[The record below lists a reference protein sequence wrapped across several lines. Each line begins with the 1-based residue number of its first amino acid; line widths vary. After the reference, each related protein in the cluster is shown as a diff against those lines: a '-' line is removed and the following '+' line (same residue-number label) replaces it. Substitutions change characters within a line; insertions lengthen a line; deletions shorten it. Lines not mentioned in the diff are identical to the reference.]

1 MLVGSEAIARERSAS
16 GGRRGSR
23 LGDGK
28 GHGKERDK
36 GGNRSERR
44 SPPMTALPTKTRAH
58 NTGVGNTAAQSA
70 SRWLRSIGREL
81 NNGALWVLFII
92 FVEYSVTRARL
103 KKYT

>member
-58 NTGVGNTAAQSA
+58 QHGVGNTLSELPLRVITECLLPVAIDW
-70 SRWLRSIGREL
+70 SRI
-81 NNGALWVLFII
+81 NNCGYFL
-92 FVEYSVTRARL
+92 
-103 KKYT
+103 